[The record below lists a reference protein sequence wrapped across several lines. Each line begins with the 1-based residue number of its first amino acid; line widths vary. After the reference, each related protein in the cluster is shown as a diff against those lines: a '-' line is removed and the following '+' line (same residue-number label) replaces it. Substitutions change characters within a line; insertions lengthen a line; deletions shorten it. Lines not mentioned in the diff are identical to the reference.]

1 MYLSNMTRSICDHV
15 YVRVQHHLVS
25 VCVHCL
31 QCVSVCAAV
40 NRADLCSCVSRVGVR
55 ESVLQ
60 R

>member
-1 MYLSNMTRSICDHV
+1 MSMYLSNMTRSICDHV

-40 NRADLCSCVSRVGVR
+40 NRADLCSCVS
-55 ESVLQ
+55 
-60 R
+60 